1 MSDSTPAIRASRLS
15 KLFGTRAV
23 LNRLDLEVAE
33 GESVALTGAN
43 GAGKTTLLC
52 CLASILRPTE
62 GQIEWFGRSTVS
74 DPNAKRLIGVA
85 AHESFLYP
93 HLTLRENLIFA
104 ARMCD
109 VQKPGDRAEQLLRE
123 ISLHA
128 HAHRFPTQISKGM
141 RQRLAIARALVHDPP
156 ILLLDEPFS
165 GLDTA
170 GTDWLMGL
178 LEDLHRRG
186 RTVCFAMH
194 DEARVR
200 RLADRVLHIESGR
213 AWERGT
219 MDNVVSVH
227 KSPSARAA

>member
-1 MSDSTPAIRASRLS
+1 MPTDTPAIRANRLS

-43 GAGKTTLLC
+43 GAGKTTLLR
-52 CLASILRPTE
+52 CLASILRPTDGE
-62 GQIEWFGRSTVS
+62 VYWFGRSAVS
-74 DPNAKRLIGVA
+74 HPDAKRLIGVV

-93 HLTLRENLIFA
+93 HLTLRENLVFA

-109 VQKPGDRAEQLLRE
+109 VRKPGDRADDLLQE
-123 ISLHA
+123 LSLHA

-165 GLDTA
+165 GLDTTGA
-170 GTDWLMGL
+170 AWLTGL
-178 LEDLHRRG
+178 LEDLHGRR

-213 AWERGT
+213 ASER
-219 MDNVVSVH
+219 VSAG